1 MLIVNIYVK
10 FVSFIVCS
18 IIICFSTGLVELVQ
32 LHSPYI
38 KSNFPFSLFL
48 NNNFL
53 RSSGLQ
59 LTAFNGPCTL
69 AGLTKQ
75 LM

>member
-1 MLIVNIYVK
+1 MLIVTIYVK
-10 FVSFIVCS
+10 VVSFIVCS

-48 NNNFL
+48 YDFL

-59 LTAFNGPCTL
+59 LTAFNGTCTL